1 MYQKHLKDS
10 EYPGF
15 TKKQFR
21 YMNIKING
29 EDIILKEQMN
39 LSDFVKMRLNTT
51 EPKGVAVAMNDTIIP
66 KSKWKDTVVNEN
78 DNIEIVHA
86 VQGG

>member
-10 EYPGF
+10 EYPDS

-29 EDIILKEQMN
+29 EELTISENISLY
-39 LSDFVKMRLNTT
+39 DFVLMRSNNS
-51 EPKGVAVAMNDTIIP
+51 EPKGVAVALNETIVP
-66 KSKWKDTVVNEN
+66 KSKWKDTLVNEN